1 MDAKYKERRVSKS
14 TITTAIL
21 GIIILVLIVFPEA
34 KAMLLAGFMKIGFF
48 QPDLPSTIQNKTETR
63 YPLVPDLRFRTV
75 NDSSIN
81 LGTLRGKT
89 IFINFWATWCPP
101 CIAEIPGINGLY
113 QKLRHDSSFVFLM
126 ADVDGNFEKSK
137 TFMTNHNTNLPLV
150 KAEVMIPANVFT
162 GTLPTTLVINK
173 KGEIVFHEQGVANY
187 GTKKFEMF
195 LMKLSAE

>member
-1 MDAKYKERRVSKS
+1 MDAKYKEVRVGKS
-14 TITTAIL
+14 AITTAIL
-21 GIIILVLIVFPEA
+21 GIVILILIVFPEA
-34 KAMLLAGFMKIGFF
+34 KALLIVGFMKVGLF
-48 QPDLPSTIQNKTETR
+48 QPALPSTMQIKTETH

-101 CIAEIPGINGLY
+101 CIAEIPGINSLY
-113 QKLRHDSSFVFLM
+113 QKLRHDSTMVFLM
-126 ADVDGNFEKSK
+126 ADVDGNFVKSK
-137 TFMTNHNTNLPLV
+137 KFLANRNADLPLV
-150 KAEVMIPANVFT
+150 KAEVVIPENIFS

-187 GTKKFEMF
+187 GTKKFEAF
-195 LMKLSAE
+195 LVELSAE